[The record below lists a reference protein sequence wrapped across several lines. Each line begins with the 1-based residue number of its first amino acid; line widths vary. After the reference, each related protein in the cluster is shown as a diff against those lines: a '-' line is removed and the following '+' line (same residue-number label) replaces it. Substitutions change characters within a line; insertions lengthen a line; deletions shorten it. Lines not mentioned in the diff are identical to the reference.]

1 MKAVRLTFVLRRE
14 NKNIETFVKVI
25 RLFYLEVIGEKNV
38 QGNLIICS
46 LTLNTHPKS
55 KINKYI
61 NIYMKQR

>member
-38 QGNLIICS
+38 QGKLVNL
-46 LTLNTHPKS
+46 
-55 KINKYI
+55 
-61 NIYMKQR
+61 